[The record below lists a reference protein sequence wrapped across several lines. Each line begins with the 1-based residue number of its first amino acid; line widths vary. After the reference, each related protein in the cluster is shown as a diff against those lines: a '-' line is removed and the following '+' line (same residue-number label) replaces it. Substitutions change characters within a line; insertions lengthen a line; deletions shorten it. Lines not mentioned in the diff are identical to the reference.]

1 MDMENI
7 QTNSEALRDMQFQH
21 AEAGLLIAIMQDVVN
36 ENQLITS
43 VIIRGNRN
51 SIINALIRAMEDD
64 NALFQMTRDAVAI
77 CCIREEGG
85 HYVPS
90 AN

>member
-7 QTNSEALRDMQFQH
+7 QTNSEALRDMPFQH

-64 NALFQMTRDAVAI
+64 SSLFEITRDAVAI
-77 CCIREEGG
+77 CSIREEGG